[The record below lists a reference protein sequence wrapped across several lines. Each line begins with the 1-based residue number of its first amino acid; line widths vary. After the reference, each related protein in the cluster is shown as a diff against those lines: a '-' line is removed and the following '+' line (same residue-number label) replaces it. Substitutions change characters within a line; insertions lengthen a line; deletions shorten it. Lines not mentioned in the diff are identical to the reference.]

1 MKKNEEKIKSAS
13 IGNIRLTLYFRI
25 FPIIKRCEKS
35 IIPVILLTLFI
46 LCAVV
51 GSPVH
56 ANNNNTSHVNEVKY
70 GFSRDGIRIV
80 IVLSKECDF
89 DIYSIKDSSKIHL
102 DLFDTKLSERFRT
115 PSQKYD
121 PLLGKCKIEQYN
133 FRQVKMLIPLKYGLP
148 IDNVDVFTLKKP
160 DRIVIDILRNY
171 NNYFQFHITKNII
184 WLQIERAANGRFT
197 LINELY
203 VNHKSPDVTVDVE
216 LAKNGGKRREN
227 ICSMVKRT
235 GAVAGVNG
243 GYFSKNGQ
251 NLGLIVRKGKVVASS
266 VKRRPPRTAFGIT
279 SDNKVLFNRV
289 SDKKGKLV
297 PMWGKPWKSIVTA
310 LGAGPRI
317 IAKGKLHITANQ
329 EALGKGG
336 NDITRRT
343 GRTAVGATKDGRLV
357 LYTVSAFRN
366 NHKDGMKL
374 EELAAYLHGRE
385 IFDAMNL
392 DGGGSTAM
400 SIMGYLVSKAPGHG
414 KYQRPVANGLLIY
427 DKSPVISPYYI
438 AMEPMEVVMP
448 ADGVSEKILRVLVC
462 DRNQKP
468 VPDNTPVAVI
478 SGIGLVS
485 KKYFYT
491 RRGMV
496 DIKIKSVRDPGNY
509 SIKLECGPLRTFI
522 PMKLTY
528 GETTEIVA
536 EKIEPK
542 FRSIDEIL
550 KDNNDDDKNEN
561 NKNNGDNGK
570 IIIKKKEYPIR
581 VLIRDCY
588 KNPLKNIKVRFSVV
602 EGKGEIDKV
611 VAKTGKNGVVKNRFT
626 PSEMPAKIMI
636 TCPGAEPVYM
646 EFE

>member
-1 MKKNEEKIKSAS
+1 MKHNKENKITIIILFAVFLLYV
-13 IGNIRLTLYFRI
+13 IG
-25 FPIIKRCEKS
+25 
-35 IIPVILLTLFI
+35 
-46 LCAVV
+46 
-51 GSPVH
+51 GSSVH
-56 ANNNNTSHVNEVKY
+56 ADNNDIAQVKEVKY
-70 GFSRDGIRIV
+70 GYNRDGIRIV
-80 IVLSKECDF
+80 IILSKECDF

-102 DLFDTKLSERFRT
+102 DLFDTRLSDSFRS
-115 PSQKYD
+115 PSVKYD
-121 PLLGKCKIEQYN
+121 PLMGKCKIKQYN
-133 FRQVKMLIPLKYGLP
+133 FRQVKLLIPLKYGIP
-148 IDNVDVFTLKKP
+148 IDNVDVFKLKKP

-171 NNYFQFHITKNII
+171 NNYFQFHITKNIV
-184 WLQIERAANGRFT
+184 WLRIERASHGRFT

-203 VNHKSPDVTVDVE
+203 VNQKSPDVTVDVE
-216 LAKNGGKRREN
+216 LARNNGKRREDV
-227 ICSMVKRT
+227 CSMVKRT

-243 GYFSKNGQ
+243 GYFSKSGQ
-251 NLGLIVRKGKVVASS
+251 NLGLVVSNGKIVASS

-279 SDNKVLFNRV
+279 FDSKILFNRV
-289 SDKKGKLV
+289 SDKNRNLI

-317 IAKGKLHITANQ
+317 IASGKPHISARQ

-357 LYTVSAFRN
+357 LYTVSAFHN

-385 IFDAMNL
+385 IFNAMNL

-414 KYQRPVANGLLIY
+414 RFQRPVANAVLIY
-427 DKSPVISPYYI
+427 DKNPIISPYYI
-438 AMEPMEVVMP
+438 AMEPKEVVMP

-462 DRNQKP
+462 DRNEKP
-468 VPDNTPVAVI
+468 VPDKTPLSVI

-485 KKYFYT
+485 KKYFRS

-496 DIKIKSVRDPGNY
+496 DIKIKSVRAPGNY

-522 PMKLTY
+522 PLKLTY

-536 EKIEPK
+536 EVIKPR
-542 FRSIDEIL
+542 FSPIDEIL
-550 KDNNDDDKNEN
+550 KDKKNNKNGNGKNNDDNIKT
-561 NKNNGDNGK
+561 KQ
-570 IIIKKKEYPIR
+570 KKKYPIR
-581 VLIRDCY
+581 VLVRDCY
-588 KNPLKNIKVRFSVV
+588 KNPLKNIKVRFSVE
-602 EGKGEIDKV
+602 EGKGDIDKV

-626 PSEMPAKIMI
+626 IEQKPAKIMV
-636 TCPGAEPVYM
+636 TCAGAEPVYL
-646 EFE
+646 EFD